1 MKLNGTQEQVELI
14 KKMGS
19 ADKLV
24 SMEAQSAFAAFMA
37 APLLAAIREAN
48 LVSDLYQ
55 DIEFDDTT
63 NPTFP
68 LDLYYN
74 ENYAGLLSIWSQTM
88 SDGMATNLIDV
99 PVKELQLQ
107 VYDLASAVS
116 FLKKHAL
123 NGRLDVVAASMSRF
137 VDEFAHKQNV
147 NGFNVLLGA
156 LANGAAKNGKSVS
169 PGTSGSIQNV
179 VRSSGATLQMKDIS
193 DLMTRA
199 RRIKTSQFNG
209 TPASY
214 KGIKGNQ
221 LMVSPEVM
229 GQIRE
234 FAFNPVRTDSSAA
247 TTNSTDLPAGERAKI
262 FASAGASEFF
272 GLTVK
277 ELNELGLSKPFNDMF
292 DTYAGAISYL
302 RLDGTNGSTF
312 TSASDEII
320 IMVDPSSGALKRP
333 VAINSDSK
341 GQLLISP
348 DDQFSART
356 KKMGFYAEL
365 SEGYLCIDGRVL
377 GGLMLG

>member
-1 MKLNGTQEQVELI
+1 MELI

-24 SMEAQSAFAAFMA
+24 SMEAQSAFAAFMT
-37 APLLAAIREAN
+37 APLLTAIREAN
-48 LVSDLYQ
+48 LVSDIYQ

-88 SDGMATNLIDV
+88 SDGMATNLVDI

-107 VYDLASAVS
+107 TYELVSAIS
-116 FLKKHAL
+116 FLKKHAM
-123 NGRLDVVAASMSRF
+123 NGRLDVVAASMNRF
-137 VDEFAHKQNV
+137 VDEFSHKQNV
-147 NGFNVLLGA
+147 NGFNVLIAA
-156 LANGAAKNGKSVS
+156 LAAGAAKNGKAVAQ
-169 PGTSGSIQNV
+169 GTSGAIQNV

-209 TPASY
+209 TPAAY

-221 LMVSPEVM
+221 LMVSPEVL

-234 FAFNPVRTDSSAA
+234 FAFNPVRTDSS
-247 TTNSTDLPAGERAKI
+247 TSTSNSTDLPAGERAKI

-272 GLTVK
+272 GLIVK

-292 DTYAGAISYL
+292 DTYAGSTSFL
-302 RLDGTNGSTF
+302 RIDGTNGSQF
-312 TSASDEII
+312 TSSSDEIL
-320 IMVDPSSGALKRP
+320 IMIDPSSGALKRP
-333 VAINSDSK
+333 VSINSDSK
-341 GQLLISP
+341 AQLLLSP

-365 SEGYLCIDGRVL
+365 NESYLCVDGRVL